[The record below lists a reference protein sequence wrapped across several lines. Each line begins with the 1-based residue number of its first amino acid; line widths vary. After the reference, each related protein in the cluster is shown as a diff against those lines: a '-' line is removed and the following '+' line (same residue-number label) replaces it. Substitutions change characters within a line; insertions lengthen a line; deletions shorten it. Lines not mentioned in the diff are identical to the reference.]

1 MNVTVQIPNDLASA
15 LNATDAELSRRAL
28 QGLATE
34 EYKAEYKAGRLSP
47 PQLRR
52 LLGFETRDELDGFL
66 KAQEV
71 LTEISLED
79 WTARCRTRTVSDSD
93 G

>member
-1 MNVTVQIPNDLASA
+1 MNGTVQIPDDLARA

-28 QGLATE
+28 EGLAIG
-34 EYKAEYKAGRLSP
+34 EYKAGRLSR

-66 KAQEV
+66 KAHDV
-71 LTEISLED
+71 LMGISLEELD
-79 WTARCRTRTVSDSD
+79 RQMQDLHSL
-93 G
+93 GL

>member
-1 MNVTVQIPNDLASA
+1 MNVTVQIPDDLASA

-28 QGLATE
+28 EGLAIE
-34 EYKAEYKAGRLSP
+34 EYKAGRLSR

-66 KAQEV
+66 KAHDV
-71 LTEISLED
+71 LTEVSLEELD
-79 WTARCRTRTVSDSD
+79 RQMQDLHSL
-93 G
+93 GL